1 MPPRGPYTLFPGPRG
16 GIGALAEA
24 TQATSFS
31 QYQISDNMRN
41 TLIALF
47 LLLASFSVN
56 ARVNI
61 DGCLKG
67 NPDLRGAYV
76 GVLAVTA
83 DGDTLACHNADA
95 LFVPA
100 SNMKLVTVASALEY
114 LGAEYR
120 YETKIAVSGK
130 IEDGTLHGNV
140 YVVGGGD
147 PTTAYPDSPE
157 RLFASWAEIL
167 ADSGIKRIEGK
178 IVGDGSSFSGMKESP
193 DWLFADIGTYYG
205 TGVTGLQFAGNTL
218 NLDVV
223 PGPYPG
229 SPLEIT
235 QVFPLTPWIDLVY
248 DCTTGE
254 KGTGDQLYLYTTD
267 FARTAILRGTFAA
280 GKKPKT
286 VRCSNK
292 YPELTCAKEFYD
304 FLSKSGL
311 YVEGYDQGKAPAD
324 ASILGT
330 TVSSPLKDIVV
341 PLMRDSDNFLAETIF
356 RTLGKECLDDD
367 RYESSVKA
375 ETMILESAGVT
386 GLRDIVIDDGS
397 GLSPNNLVSPAFLC
411 RLLHTMLG
419 KEPSGAFLNSLPVAG
434 VNGTVASFLPDLP
447 DKVRHRIHLKSGSH
461 TGVRNY
467 SGYYFPENGSPVI
480 FSVMI
485 NHGTASGQKLSSA
498 AGEIISSIVT
508 GTGFIRTGGQSV
520 SR

>member
-1 MPPRGPYTLFPGPRG
+1 MK
-16 GIGALAEA
+16 
-24 TQATSFS
+24 
-31 QYQISDNMRN
+31 N
-41 TLIALF
+41 TLTSLF
-47 LLLASFSVN
+47 LLLATFSGN

-61 DGCLKG
+61 DKYVKS

-100 SNMKLVTVASALEY
+100 SNMKLVTVASALKC

-120 YETKIAVSGK
+120 YETKLAVSGEIK
-130 IEDGTLHGNV
+130 DGTLYGDV
-140 YVVGGGD
+140 YIVGSGD
-147 PTTAYPDSPE
+147 PTTAYPDSPD
-157 RLFASWAEIL
+157 RLFASWAKII
-167 ADSGIKRIEGK
+167 ADSGIWRIEGK
-178 IVGDGSSFSGMKESP
+178 VIGDGSSFRGMKESP

-218 NLDVV
+218 NFNVI
-223 PGPYPG
+223 PG
-229 SPLEIT
+229 SNPGSSLEIT
-235 QVFPLTPWIDLVY
+235 QVFPFTPWMDIVY

-267 FARTAILRGTFAA
+267 FSRKAILRGTFAA

-311 YVEGYDQGKAPAD
+311 CAEGYDQGKAPAD
-324 ASILGT
+324 ASILGST
-330 TVSSPLKDIVV
+330 FSSPLKDIVV

-356 RTLGKECLDDD
+356 RTLGKERFDDD
-367 RYESSVKA
+367 GYASSVKA

-386 GLRDIVIDDGS
+386 GLNDIVIDDGS

-411 RLLHTMLG
+411 RLLRVMLE
-419 KEPSGAFLNSLPVAG
+419 KDPSGAFLNSLPVAG
-434 VNGTVASFLPDLP
+434 VNGTVVSFLSGLP
-447 DKVRHRIHLKSGSH
+447 DEVRHCIHLKSGSH
-461 TGVRNY
+461 TGVRTY
-467 SGYYFPENGSPVI
+467 SGYYFPENGTPVI

-485 NHGTASGQKLSSA
+485 NHGKASGQKLSSA
-498 AGEIISSIVT
+498 ASEIISSLIT
-508 GTGFIRTGGQSV
+508 RTDG
-520 SR
+520 